1 METASRR
8 EEAMWK
14 RGVSLVPAVIAALL
28 AGTAAAQAAQLTWWS
43 HWAVEDNKK
52 AVLFE
57 VKQRFEAKNPGNS
70 VNITFYEKKNMWPT
84 LRAAF
89 TAGSGF
95 PDVFYY
101 DNDVPEFVGTGW
113 LADLS
118 SGIRWEN
125 IEPYGKAFW
134 TRPGQGGKVG
144 TWAI

>member
-1 METASRR
+1 MRTPLR
-8 EEAMWK
+8 
-14 RGVSLVPAVIAALL
+14 SLVLGICLGLVPVSVAHAVEL
-28 AGTAAAQAAQLTWWS
+28 QWWS
-43 HWAVEDNKK
+43 HWAIEDSKK

-57 VKQRFEAKNPGNS
+57 VKRRFEAKNPGHTVTN
-70 VNITFYEKKNMWPT
+70 TFYEKKNMWPA

-101 DNDVPEFVGTGW
+101 DNDVPEFMTAGW

-118 SGIRWEN
+118 QGIRWEN

-134 TRPGQGGKVG
+134 TRPGPPGKLG
-144 TWAI
+144 TWAIPVEAASDEL